1 MLIMNQTNTL
11 IADCIEIY
19 IDSDKEGI
27 WVMGI
32 LSNSQDVYLGK
43 YESIEAA
50 QKVLN
55 GFICKHA

>member
-32 LSNSQDVYLGK
+32 LPNSQDVYLGK
-43 YESIEAA
+43 YESFEAA
-50 QKVLN
+50 RKVLN
-55 GFICKHA
+55 EFTCKHA

>member
-19 IDSDKEGI
+19 IDSDEAGI
-27 WVMGI
+27 WIKGL

-43 YESIEAA
+43 YETIEAA

>member
-1 MLIMNQTNTL
+1 MLIMNQANTV

-19 IDSDKEGI
+19 IDSYKEGI
-27 WVMGI
+27 WIKGL
-32 LSNSQDVYLGK
+32 LSNSNEVYLGR
-43 YESIEAA
+43 YGSFEEA

>member
-1 MLIMNQTNTL
+1 MLIMNQANTL
-11 IADCIEIY
+11 VADCIEIY
-19 IDSDKEGI
+19 ISFDNEAI
-27 WVMGI
+27 WVVGK
-32 LSNSQDVYLGK
+32 LQNGQEVHLGM

>member
-19 IDSDKEGI
+19 IDSDKERI

-32 LSNSQDVYLGK
+32 LPNSQEVHLGM

>member
-19 IDSDKEGI
+19 IDSDKEEI

-32 LSNSQDVYLGK
+32 LPNSQDVYLGK

>member
-19 IDSDKEGI
+19 IDFDEAGVWIKGL
-27 WVMGI
+27 

-43 YESIEAA
+43 YESFEAA

-55 GFICKHA
+55 EFTCKHA

>member
-19 IDSDKEGI
+19 IDSDEAGI
-27 WVMGI
+27 WVKGL
-32 LSNSQDVYLGK
+32 LSNGQDVYLGK
-43 YESIEAA
+43 YESFEAA

>member
-19 IDSDKEGI
+19 IDSNEEGI
-27 WVMGI
+27 WVMG
-32 LSNSQDVYLGK
+32 LLPNSQDVHLGK

>member
-1 MLIMNQTNTL
+1 MLIMNQANTL
-11 IADCIEIY
+11 LADCIEIY
-19 IDSDKEGI
+19 IDSNEEGI

-32 LSNSQDVYLGK
+32 LPNSQDVYLGK
-43 YESIEAA
+43 YESFEAA

>member
-32 LSNSQDVYLGK
+32 FPNSQEVYLGR
-43 YESIEAA
+43 YESIKAA

-55 GFICKHA
+55 EFDCKHA

>member
-1 MLIMNQTNTL
+1 MLIMNQANTL

>member
-11 IADCIEIY
+11 IDDCVEIY
-19 IDSDKEGI
+19 IDSDKERI

-32 LSNSQDVYLGK
+32 LPNSQYVYLGK
-43 YESIEAA
+43 YESFEAA

-55 GFICKHA
+55 EFTCKHA

>member
-19 IDSDKEGI
+19 IDSAEERI

-32 LSNSQDVYLGK
+32 LPNSQDVYLGK
-43 YESIEAA
+43 YESFEAA

-55 GFICKHA
+55 GFTCKHA

>member
-1 MLIMNQTNTL
+1 MLIMNQANTL
-11 IADCIEIY
+11 VADCMAIY
-19 IDSDKEGI
+19 ISYDDEAI
-27 WVMGI
+27 WVVGK
-32 LSNSQDVYLGK
+32 LQNGQEVHLGM

>member
-1 MLIMNQTNTL
+1 MLIMNQANTL

-19 IDSDKEGI
+19 IDSDEEGI
-27 WVMGI
+27 WVMGV
-32 LSNSQDVYLGK
+32 LPNSQEVYLGR

-55 GFICKHA
+55 EFDCKHA

>member
-32 LSNSQDVYLGK
+32 LPNSKDVYLGK
-43 YESIEAA
+43 YESFEAA

-55 GFICKHA
+55 EFTCKHA